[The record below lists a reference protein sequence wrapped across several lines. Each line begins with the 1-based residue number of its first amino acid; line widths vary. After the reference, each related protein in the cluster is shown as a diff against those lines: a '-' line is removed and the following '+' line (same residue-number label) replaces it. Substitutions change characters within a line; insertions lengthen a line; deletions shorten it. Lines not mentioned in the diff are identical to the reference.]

1 MTTATE
7 NAGPFEELRPHE
19 RFELWRDL
27 LALTRD
33 CDASTSDTDRFSAE
47 LRRSELGP
55 VTFLGTSFPSAR
67 FRRTDARVRRSDPGV
82 FHLTFVQRGVLALS
96 RDAEQTQLFR
106 PGELTMLDSSR
117 AYDLRALGERAAAGG
132 EPRVEGVGIDF
143 PVALLPTPPF
153 RLRRLLGRGFRATG
167 GPAAVLADF
176 LVSLDR
182 QAALLGPA
190 VADRL
195 GPIAVDLVAAW
206 LADELEDDADL
217 PDTARQRAT
226 VEQVRTF
233 VRRHL
238 HDPELTPST
247 IAAAHHISVSY
258 LHRLFAQHTD
268 GDTVA
273 AWIRR
278 LRLEK
283 AHRDLA
289 DPALRTVPIGT
300 IAARCGI
307 PRPDDFSR
315 AFRTAYGLAPRD
327 HRQQSLSLK
336 LTPRQPVV
344 DPVPNRS
351 RAG

>member
-7 NAGPFEELRPHE
+7 GVDPLAALRPHE

-27 LALTRD
+27 LGLTRD
-33 CDASTSDTDRFSAE
+33 CDATATDPDRFHAE

-82 FHLTFVQRGVLALS
+82 FHLTFVRGGALALT
-96 RDAEQTQLFR
+96 RDGEPTQVFR

-117 AYDLRALGERAAAGG
+117 PYDLRALGERAATGG

-143 PVALLPTPPF
+143 PTALLPIPPH
-153 RLRRLLGRGFRATG
+153 RLRRLLGRGFRATE

-176 LVSLDR
+176 LLSIDR
-182 QAALLGPA
+182 QAPTLGPA

-206 LADELEDDADL
+206 LAEELADESGLSE
-217 PDTARQRAT
+217 TARQRAT
-226 VEQVRTF
+226 VEQVRAF

-238 HDPELTPST
+238 HDPDLSPATV
-247 IAAAHHISVSY
+247 AAAHHISVGH
-258 LHRLFAQHTD
+258 LHRLFAQYTD

-327 HRQQSLSLK
+327 HR
-336 LTPRQPVV
+336 R
-344 DPVPNRS
+344 
-351 RAG
+351 RACP

>member
-1 MTTATE
+1 MAAATE
-7 NAGPFEELRPHE
+7 SVDPFAELRPQE
-19 RFELWRDL
+19 RFEVWRDL
-27 LALTRD
+27 IGLTRD
-33 CDASTSDTDRFSAE
+33 CDATSPDLDRFEAV

-67 FRRTDARVRRSDPGV
+67 FRRSDARVRRSDPGV
-82 FHLTFVQRGVLALS
+82 FHLTFVQGGALALT
-96 RDAEQTQLFR
+96 RDGEQTQLFR
-106 PGELTMLDSSR
+106 PGDITLLDSSR
-117 AYDLRALGERAAAGG
+117 PYELRALGARDAADGR
-132 EPRVEGVGIDF
+132 PRVEAVGIDF
-143 PVALLPTPPF
+143 PTALLPVPPH
-153 RLRRLLGRGFRATG
+153 RLRRLLGRGFRATE

-176 LVSLDR
+176 LLSIDR
-182 QAALLGPA
+182 QAPVLGPA

-206 LADELEDDADL
+206 LADELADDSGL
-217 PDTARQRAT
+217 PESARQRSL
-226 VEQVRTF
+226 VEQVRAF

-238 HDPELTPST
+238 HDPELSPATV
-247 IAAAHHISVSY
+247 AAAHHISVGY
-258 LHRLFAQHTD
+258 LHRLFALHTD

-289 DPALRTVPIGT
+289 DPALRAVPIGT

-327 HRQQSLSLK
+327 HRRHAC
-336 LTPRQPVV
+336 P
-344 DPVPNRS
+344 
-351 RAG
+351 

>member
-1 MTTATE
+1 M
-7 NAGPFEELRPHE
+7 
-19 RFELWRDL
+19 
-27 LALTRD
+27 
-33 CDASTSDTDRFSAE
+33 
-47 LRRSELGP
+47 
-55 VTFLGTSFPSAR
+55 
-67 FRRTDARVRRSDPGV
+67 
-82 FHLTFVQRGVLALS
+82 
-96 RDAEQTQLFR
+96 
-106 PGELTMLDSSR
+106 
-117 AYDLRALGERAAAGG
+117 
-132 EPRVEGVGIDF
+132 
-143 PVALLPTPPF
+143 
-153 RLRRLLGRGFRATG
+153 
-167 GPAAVLADF
+167 LADF

-195 GPIAVDLVAAW
+195 GPIAVELVAAW

-226 VEQVRTF
+226 VEQVRAF

-238 HDPELTPST
+238 HDPELAPAT

-289 DPALRTVPIGT
+289 DPALRSVPIGT

>member
-1 MTTATE
+1 MAAATE
-7 NAGPFEELRPHE
+7 SVGPFAELRPQE

-27 LALTRD
+27 IALTRD
-33 CDASTSDTDRFSAE
+33 CDTTTPDTDRFDAE

-82 FHLTFVQRGVLALS
+82 FHLTLVQHGALALH
-96 RDAEQTQLFR
+96 RDGEPTQVFR

-117 AYDLRALGERAAAGG
+117 PYELRALGERAGADG
-132 EPRVEGVGIDF
+132 EPRVQGVGIDF
-143 PVALLPTPPF
+143 PMALLPIPPH
-153 RLRRLLGRGFRATG
+153 RLRRLIGRGIRASEGT
-167 GPAAVLADF
+167 AAVLADF
-176 LVSLDR
+176 LLSVDR
-182 QAALLGPA
+182 QAPVLGPA

-206 LADELEDDADL
+206 LADELADDAGL
-217 PDTARQRAT
+217 PETARQRAT
-226 VEQVRTF
+226 VEQVRAF
-233 VRRHL
+233 VRRRL
-238 HDPELTPST
+238 HDPELSPAV
-247 IAAAHHISVSY
+247 IAAAHHISVGH
-258 LHRLFAQHTD
+258 LHRLFALHTD

-327 HRQQSLSLK
+327 HRRHAC
-336 LTPRQPVV
+336 P
-344 DPVPNRS
+344 
-351 RAG
+351 

>member
-1 MTTATE
+1 MATAAE
-7 NAGPFEELRPHE
+7 SDDPLGELRPHE
-19 RFELWRDL
+19 RFEVWRDL
-27 LALTRD
+27 IGLTRD
-33 CDASTSDTDRFSAE
+33 CDATSADIDRFDAE
-47 LRRSELGP
+47 LRRSALGP

-82 FHLTFVQRGVLALS
+82 FHLTLVQHGALALT
-96 RDAEQTQLFR
+96 RDGEPTQLFR
-106 PGELTMLDSSR
+106 PGEVTMLDSSR
-117 AYDLRALGERAAAGG
+117 PYELRALGERTATGG

-143 PVALLPTPPF
+143 PTALLPIPPH
-153 RLRRLLGRGFRATG
+153 RLRGLLGRGFRATEG
-167 GPAAVLADF
+167 SAAILADF
-176 LVSLDR
+176 LLSVDR
-182 QAALLGPA
+182 QAPVLGPA

-206 LADELEDDADL
+206 LADELADDTEL
-217 PDTARQRAT
+217 PETARQRAT
-226 VEQVRTF
+226 VEQVRAF

-238 HDPELTPST
+238 HDPELSPATV
-247 IAAAHHISVSY
+247 AAAHHISVGY

-289 DPALRTVPIGT
+289 DPALRHVPIGT

-327 HRQQSLSLK
+327 HRRHSC
-336 LTPRQPVV
+336 P
-344 DPVPNRS
+344 
-351 RAG
+351 